1 MKSAYELALERN
13 GVESVKKLTPEQK
26 EQISEIEK
34 IYKAKKAE
42 ANIAA
47 EGRLAKIGD
56 NFEEVV
62 QIKNDLAVELA
73 SLDSKVEQEKEKI
86 RDNG

>member
-13 GVESVKKLTPEQK
+13 GIESVKKLTSEQK
-26 EQISEIEK
+26 EKIAEIEK

-42 ANIAA
+42 ANISA
-47 EGRLAKIGD
+47 ESKLNKLGGNLEQI
-56 NFEEVV
+56 E

-73 SLDSKVEQEKEKI
+73 SLNSKVEQEKEKI